1 MDKGY
6 QNTVAG
12 LLRKRGEMLC
22 EIKDC
27 RDRLAMLSNDL
38 EGLERVLETMG
49 YDGELPTQSTRASR
63 IVLFYRNELRAFL
76 KSELASADGPVTS
89 RELANKLI
97 DMEGRDSRDRRLRN
111 DIVKRIGKALRQ
123 MRDNGLVQ
131 SEKAKGEFLWQLTK

>member
-6 QNTVAG
+6 QNTIAG
-12 LLRKRGEMLC
+12 LLRKRGEMLT

-76 KSELASADGPVTS
+76 KSELANAGGPMTS

-123 MRDNGLVQ
+123 MRDSGLVQ
-131 SEKAKGEFLWQLTK
+131 SEKAKGEFLWRLTA